1 MNLSRA
7 DLSEATL
14 SRTTGSW
21 VMDDA
26 ETRKV
31 LLDMS
36 QPDFLHDPNVI
47 ATWIGAAVGILG
59 VGIAIFGIFYPLR
72 KQRNR
77 KEITCQVRAD
87 SPVVSVNEEV
97 KDRIKIEFD
106 GQIVEEMSFV
116 ILKIWN
122 SGDVSIKLG
131 DYIDPITFNF
141 GDRKVL
147 DVSIVSKEPESL
159 IKPEDLQKFLVDNKP
174 LPQKEK
180 RTITLPEFHVN
191 SKKRT
196 GLQDSLTL
204 RVLLSGAEGSIRVE
218 GRIDDGKIIESNLSP
233 HLDSGSEPMTVRYA
247 LGKFNDYLQWYL
259 VVLET
264 LLTLRFLLKLIGAD
278 PGNLFAGFLYAM
290 TAILLLPFQ
299 DIVISPSIHAPN
311 QVFEFSTLIAM
322 VIYYLII
329 YALRRIVRLL
339 VSSPEE
345 IGE

>member
-1 MNLSRA
+1 
-7 DLSEATL
+7 
-14 SRTTGSW
+14 
-21 VMDDA
+21 MDDD

-36 QPDFLHDPNVI
+36 LPDFLHDPNAI
-47 ATWIGAAVGILG
+47 ASWIGTAVGILG
-59 VGIAIFGIFYPLR
+59 VGVAIFGIFYPLR

-106 GQIVEEMSFV
+106 GQKIEEMSFV

-122 SGDVSIKLG
+122 SGDVSVKPS

-141 GDRKVL
+141 GDREVL
-147 DVSIVSKEPESL
+147 DVSIVSMEPESL
-159 IKPEDLQKFLVDNKP
+159 IKPEDLQKFLADNKP

-180 RTITLPEFHVN
+180 RTIILPEFHVN

-204 RVLLSGAEGSIRVE
+204 RVLLSGAEGSIHVE

-233 HLDSGSEPMTVRYA
+233 HLDSRSGVVTVRFA
-247 LGKFNDYLQWYL
+247 LGKVNDYLLWYL

-264 LLTLRFLLKLIGAD
+264 VLALRFLLKLIGVD
-278 PGNLFAGFLYAM
+278 PNNPFAGFLYAL
-290 TAILLLPFQ
+290 TDILLYPFLG
-299 DIVISPSIHAPN
+299 IVASPSIHPPN
-311 QVFEFSTLIAM
+311 QSFEFSTLIAM
-322 VIYYLII
+322 TVYFLVF
-329 YALRRIVRLL
+329 YALRRFLRILRT
-339 VSSPEE
+339 PEDT
-345 IGE
+345 GG